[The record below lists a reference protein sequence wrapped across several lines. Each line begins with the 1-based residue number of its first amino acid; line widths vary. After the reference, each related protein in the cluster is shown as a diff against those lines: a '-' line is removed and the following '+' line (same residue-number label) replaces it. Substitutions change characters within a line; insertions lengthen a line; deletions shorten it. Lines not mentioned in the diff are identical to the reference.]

1 MKVEFTR
8 LQEEFKRVLLNN
20 GFQDSKAELCASI
33 FAENS
38 RDGVHTHGLNRFPS
52 FVRAV
57 KEGLVKPDAEPE
69 RMERVS
75 ALENWDGNLAPGISN
90 AIHCMNR
97 AIELAGE
104 YGVGCVSLKNTNHWM
119 RGGTYGWQA
128 ADAGF
133 IGICFTNTIANV
145 TPWGGTEPRL
155 GNNPI
160 VIAVPRP
167 GGHIVLDMAV
177 SQYSFGKM
185 QEYKFREEHLP
196 FPGGFDSEGKLSK
209 EPSKIIESQRALPI
223 GYWKGSGLSLLVDV
237 LLTSLSGGRS
247 TADITRGGAE
257 SGVSQC
263 FIAIKPGIGNEAL
276 VEKIL
281 EFTKFGHP
289 GEVRY
294 PGESTLSKRIQ
305 HTRDGIPV
313 NEKIWNEVLSM

>member
-1 MKVEFTR
+1 MKVTFSR
-8 LQEEFKRVLLNN
+8 LKEELKRVLIAN
-20 GFQDSKAELCASI
+20 GFENEVAELCART

-38 RDGVHTHGLNRFPS
+38 GDGVHTHGLNRFPT

-57 KEGLVKPDAEPE
+57 KEGLVNPSAEPE
-69 RMERVS
+69 RISRMA
-75 ALENWDGNLAPGISN
+75 ALENWDGHLGPGISN
-90 AIHCMNR
+90 AMHCMAR
-97 AIELAGE
+97 AIVLADE
-104 YGVGCVSLKNTNHWM
+104 YGIGCVSIRNTNHWM

-160 VIAVPRP
+160 VIAVPRTA
-167 GGHIVLDMAV
+167 GHIVLDMAV

-185 QEYKFREEHLP
+185 QEYRFRDEHLP
-196 FPGGFDSEGKLSK
+196 FPGGYDSDGNISK
-209 EPSKIIESQRALPI
+209 DPAKIIKSQRALPI

-247 TADITRGGAE
+247 TAAITAGGAE

-263 FIAIKPGIGNEAL
+263 FIAIKPGLENAAL
-276 VEKIL
+276 IEQIVN
-281 EFTKFGHP
+281 FTKSGHADQ
-289 GEVRY
+289 VRY
-294 PGESTLSKRIQ
+294 PGESTLSKRKEYLLE
-305 HTRDGIPV
+305 GIPV
-313 NEKIWNEVLSM
+313 NEKIWNEVLNM